1 MTGSGKNRHSRDSS
15 GQTRC
20 SLEGHPAAAPLSWP
34 TSHPT
39 PLHSKAS
46 LGHEL
51 LAAEHSH
58 MMSEAKAML
67 GAQKVRTGV
76 L

>member
-34 TSHPT
+34 MSHPT

-67 GAQKVRTGV
+67 GAQKVWTGV